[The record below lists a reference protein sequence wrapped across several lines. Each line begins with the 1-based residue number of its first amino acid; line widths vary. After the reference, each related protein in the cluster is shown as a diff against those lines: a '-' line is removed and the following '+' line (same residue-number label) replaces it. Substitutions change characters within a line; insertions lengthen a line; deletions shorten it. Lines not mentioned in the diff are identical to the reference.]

1 MLLSVSNSKT
11 RKGEAHGWLTGIVH
25 LAPAKLSG
33 HNVCPMAS
41 KGCARACLNT
51 AGKGLFPHVQAARI
65 RRTKLLFSDRASFLF
80 LLTEEITKLGIK
92 AKKQGLKLAIRL
104 NGTSDIMWERMG
116 LIQQFP
122 DVQFYDYTKI
132 PSRLLGQLPSNYHLT
147 FSRSESNEEQAKLL
161 SSLGHN
167 IAVVFDKLPKTY
179 MGKRVVSGDNTD
191 LRFLDPKG
199 VIVGLTAKGKGRNDE
214 SGFTVRTLPRPIKTN
229 LVELNNLKWDK

>member
-1 MLLSVSNSKT
+1 MSLLSFANSKT

-65 RRTKLLFSDRASFLF
+65 RRTKLLFSDRTSFLQI
-80 LLTEEITKLGIK
+80 LAGEIAQLGVK
-92 AKKQGLKLAIRL
+92 AKKKGLKLAIRL

-116 LIQQFP
+116 IIQQFP

-132 PSRLLGQLPSNYHLT
+132 PSRLLGQLPPNYHLT
-147 FSRSESNEEQAKLL
+147 FSRSESNGEQAKLL

-167 IAVVFDKLPKTY
+167 VAVVFENVPKTY
-179 MGKRVVSGDNTD
+179 MGKRVVSGDKTD

-199 VIVGLTAKGKGRNDE
+199 VIIGLTAKGRARNDE
-214 SGFTVRTLPRPIKTN
+214 SGFTVRGAA
-229 LVELNNLKWDK
+229 